1 MEINDPNARQLS
13 SKEIAH
19 LEKLKSLV
27 EQALEDGRFSTYETQ
42 RIRALLWADGKVT
55 YEELQT
61 VHKTIK
67 SVMGDY
73 VPELEWEPY
82 S

>member
-1 MEINDPNARQLS
+1 MEINKPNAKQLS

-19 LEKLKSLV
+19 LEKLKSIV
-27 EQALEDGRFSTYETQ
+27 EQAVEDGKFSTYEIQ
-42 RIRALLWADGKVT
+42 SIRALLWADGKIT
-55 YEELQT
+55 YEELQI

-67 SVMGDY
+67 SVMGDN